1 MPPARPTK
9 TMGAEPSHLLP
20 DESRGGSLDIP
31 KPDSLVDGHGQ
42 TRRRSH
48 NLILRSRGNE
58 FRGELARS

>member
-1 MPPARPTK
+1 
-9 TMGAEPSHLLP
+9 MGAEPSHLLP